1 MAVESSTRAPRG
13 ATTDPPQAQFCM
25 QCGTLLQGTGA
36 AERRVVT
43 VLFADLVGSTRL
55 TKQLDP
61 EPMRTL
67 IARFFAA
74 MREEIARYGGTIE
87 KFIGDAVMAVF
98 GMPAAHE
105 GDPARAV
112 RAALAMQ
119 RRMASLNAE
128 LDADLHLRIAITTG
142 EVVADLLAAA
152 AGQFMVT
159 GEVVNFA
166 ARLQAQ
172 APPDGIVMDDRT
184 CEATR
189 HAI

>member
-1 MAVESSTRAPRG
+1 
-13 ATTDPPQAQFCM
+13 
-25 QCGTLLQGTGA
+25 
-36 AERRVVT
+36 
-43 VLFADLVGSTRL
+43 
-55 TKQLDP
+55 
-61 EPMRTL
+61 MRTL

-74 MREEIARYGGTIE
+74 MREEITRYGGTVE

-105 GDPARAV
+105 DDPERAL

-152 AGQFMVT
+152 GQFMVT

-172 APPDGIVMDDRT
+172 APPDGIVMDGRT
-184 CEATR
+184 GEAT
-189 HAI
+189 